1 MSKVCAFVAQGLE
14 ECEAL
19 VTVDILR
26 RSGAVVTMAAVGGE
40 KRILGSHG
48 IAFEA
53 DALAEEVNLEEY
65 DMVFLPGGMPGTKN
79 LEASPLVCEAV
90 KRFAAGGKKV
100 AAICAAPS
108 VLGHLGLLQGKK
120 AVCYPGFEKDLAGA
134 EVLYTEA
141 VTDGNITTGRG
152 LGAAVPFAL
161 KLVEALSGPDAARR
175 LGEQI
180 IWMHE

>member
-26 RSGAVVTMAAVGGE
+26 HSGAQVTMAAVGGE
-40 KRILGSHG
+40 KRVVGSHG

-79 LEASPLVCEAV
+79 LEASPLVCAGI
-90 KRFAAGGKKV
+90 KSFAAAGKKV

-108 VLGHLGLLQGKK
+108 VLGHLGLLEGKE
-120 AVCYPGFEKDLAGA
+120 AVCYPGFEKELTGA
-134 EVLYTEA
+134 RVLYTET

-161 KLVEALSGPDAARR
+161 ALVKTLYGPEKART
-175 LGEQI
+175 LAEQI
-180 IWMHE
+180 IWMHP